1 MSLIHVD
8 TIKFATHA
16 LKEKIIINA
25 ENVESRFKSGFRLGI
40 LGEKFFLKKI
50 NKFYKKFK

>member
-16 LKEKIIINA
+16 LKGKIIINA
-25 ENVESRFKSGFRLGI
+25 ENVESRFKSGFCLGI
-40 LGEKFFLKKI
+40 LGEKILFKENYKI
-50 NKFYKKFK
+50 

>member
-16 LKEKIIINA
+16 LKGKIIINA

-40 LGEKFFLKKI
+40 LGEKFF
-50 NKFYKKFK
+50 FKEN